1 MAYIV
6 RMPKLGLEMER
17 GTVLEWMVEE
27 GEELSKEDH
36 VLEVESEKSVGEVEA
51 REDGVLRRIYA
62 EEGDEMSPGT
72 PVGIVAPEDEEI
84 ADLEA
89 EAEAELDDTAV
100 EAEPE
105 AGAAEAEAE
114 PAASDGSG
122 SATASE
128 PAQSTPSDDVKAT
141 PRAKKRAE
149 EMGVDLSMIEGT
161 GPMGAIDESD
171 VEAAAAEGGAA
182 SAGAP
187 GAGVSQEGVE
197 ERPLS
202 GMRKTIAERLGK
214 SYREA
219 VHVTEHRTADAEAL
233 LGDAEAASEQ
243 LDSDISISDVLLR
256 AVSETLS
263 EYPGFNATFE
273 DDVHRLHDT
282 QNVCLAVDVEE
293 GLVAPAIRDV
303 ETLST
308 TELTEERQELTERTL
323 SGEYTPDDLQGGT
336 FTITNLG
343 VLGVESFNPVIN
355 PPQVAILGVN
365 AIDER
370 VVPVE
375 GEPAI
380 HKLLPLDLSF
390 DHRVVDGADAARFLG
405 SLVERLEEP
414 WNLLD
419 GVSPPETKGAMLPE
433 REVSAQIRNG
443 SGSISAGSF
452 EYDFGLDEE
461 FGGGDA
467 PTPVD
472 LFLGS
477 FAACLSASIEVQAE
491 IRDENLESVEVE
503 AIGSPSE
510 GSVESVDLIVE
521 IDTEADKETTE
532 RMVNNGERTCHVAE
546 LLREDLPVNLSWNRI

>member
-17 GTVLEWMVEE
+17 GTVLEWAIEE
-27 GEELSKEDH
+27 GEELSKEDL

-51 REDGVLRRIYA
+51 RENGVLRRVYA
-62 EEGDEMSPGT
+62 EEGEEMPPGT
-72 PVGIVAPEDEEI
+72 PVGIVAPEGEDI
-84 ADLEA
+84 SDLEA
-89 EAEAELDDTAV
+89 EAESELDDDAV

-105 AGAAEAEAE
+105 SGAESEAE

-122 SATASE
+122 GATVADQTRSAS
-128 PAQSTPSDDVKAT
+128 SDGVKAT

-149 EMGVDLSMIEGT
+149 EMGVDLSTVEGT

-171 VEAAAAEGGAA
+171 VEAAAEAGAA
-182 SAGAP
+182 GSEAVGDERSED
-187 GAGVSQEGVE
+187 GIE

-202 GMRKTIAERLGK
+202 GMRRTIAERLGQ

-219 VHVTEHRTADAEAL
+219 VHVTEHRTADAESLAAA
-233 LGDAEAASEQ
+233 AEAASAQ
-243 LDSDISISDVLLR
+243 HDSDISISDVLLR
-256 AVSETLS
+256 AISETLA
-263 EYPGFNATFE
+263 EHPGFNATFE
-273 DDVHRLHDT
+273 DDVHRIHDT
-282 QNVCLAVDVEE
+282 QNICLAVDVEE

-308 TELTEERQELTERTL
+308 TELAEERRNLTERTL

-336 FTITNLG
+336 FTVTNLG
-343 VLGVESFNPVIN
+343 TLGVESFDPVIN

-375 GEPAI
+375 GEIAI
-380 HKLLPLDLSF
+380 HKVLPLDLSF

-405 SLVERLEEP
+405 TLVEYLEDP
-414 WNLLD
+414 WELLD
-419 GVSPPETKGAMLPE
+419 GVSPPETKGATLPE
-433 REVSAQIRNG
+433 REVSARISDG
-443 SGSISAGSF
+443 SGTITAGSF
-452 EYDFGLDEE
+452 EYEFGLDEE

-477 FAACLSASIEVQAE
+477 FGACLSASIEVQAE
-491 IRDENLESVEVE
+491 IRDVDLESVAVE
-503 AIGSPSE
+503 AVGSPSE
-510 GSVESVDLIVE
+510 GSVESIDLLVE
-521 IDTEADKETTE
+521 IDTDADDETTE

-546 LLREDLPVNLSWNRI
+546 LLSEDLPVNLSWNRV